1 MESNNNSGKPTPT
14 LKITPLTNG
23 PYYLIN
29 DMEPKEV
36 ENLHNSKGQPLS
48 TIRGVALYRCG
59 ASNTKPFCD
68 GKHREIKF
76 KDEKN

>member
-1 MESNNNSGKPTPT
+1 VESNNNSGKPTPT

-29 DMEPKEV
+29 DMEHKEV
-36 ENLHNSKGQPLS
+36 ENLHKSKGQPLS

-68 GKHREIKF
+68 GMHREIKF

>member
-1 MESNNNSGKPTPT
+1 VESNNNSGKPTPT
-14 LKITPLTNG
+14 PKITPLTNG

-36 ENLHNSKGQPLS
+36 ENLQNSKGQPLS
-48 TIRGVALYRCG
+48 TIRGVALCRFG

-68 GKHREIKF
+68 DMHREIKF